1 MKIAQ
6 PVYTKR
12 RAVKKLS
19 QMPWLSP
26 VRRGGIFH
34 PLYFD
39 FLEKKHPGGYM
50 TQIYAVDSIMGTGKT
65 NWAIKHMNC
74 HKEQRFIYCTPFIDE
89 VNRILSA
96 SPHFR
101 QPTEENAGGTKQ
113 ADFLKLLEKGAC
125 IATTHEL
132 FKRVPVTERILTL
145 IREQGYTLILDE
157 VIDVVEKLNASRF
170 DLEDLQRYT
179 RVEEGT
185 QRVIWTA
192 GDYEGNHREL
202 KRQIKTKCVVQYKGN
217 ALLWL
222 FPISIFQAFREI
234 YILTF
239 LFKGSCL
246 EQYLLVNGLGYKV
259 CHIDEGETLVPGKQ
273 PLARRKQ
280 RIVEMLEIY
289 EGHLNEIGNKRT
301 ALSASWWKRRG
312 TEWQKLMDN
321 TYNLLRNIWKVDSS
335 KVLWTLFKGNS
346 HKDPTIKTRWKNRF
360 CPCNARATNEWGD
373 SVYLAYLVNMFP
385 DPSVKQWFADHGGC
399 IDDDQ
404 YALSNMLQWIWR
416 SAIRNNIPVKLYIPS
431 RRMRGILK
439 AWLEITSDSLELPE
453 SA

>member
-1 MKIAQ
+1 MSEKT
-6 PVYTKR
+6 PGFDG
-12 RAVKKLS
+12 KL
-19 QMPWLSP
+19 
-26 VRRGGIFH
+26 RCA
-34 PLYFD
+34 
-39 FLEKKHPGGYM
+39 
-50 TQIYAVDSIMGTGKT
+50 TA
-65 NWAIKHMNC
+65 
-74 HKEQRFIYCTPFIDE
+74 
-89 VNRILSA
+89 
-96 SPHFR
+96 
-101 QPTEENAGGTKQ
+101 AGGAILAAMKGGFGGGRKQ
-113 ADFLKLLEKGAC
+113 GVLL
-125 IATTHEL
+125 
-132 FKRVPVTERILTL
+132 
-145 IREQGYTLILDE
+145 
-157 VIDVVEKLNASRF
+157 
-170 DLEDLQRYT
+170 
-179 RVEEGT
+179 
-185 QRVIWTA
+185 
-192 GDYEGNHREL
+192 
-202 KRQIKTKCVVQYKGN
+202 
-217 ALLWL
+217 
-222 FPISIFQAFREI
+222 
-234 YILTF
+234 
-239 LFKGSCL
+239 
-246 EQYLLVNGLGYKV
+246 NGLGYKV
-259 CHIDEGETLVPGKQ
+259 CHIDEGETLVPGEQ

-335 KVLWTLFKGNS
+335 KILWTLFKGNS

-373 SVYLAYLVNMFP
+373 SVYLAYLINMFP

-431 RRMRGILK
+431 RRMREILK

>member
-1 MKIAQ
+1 
-6 PVYTKR
+6 
-12 RAVKKLS
+12 
-19 QMPWLSP
+19 
-26 VRRGGIFH
+26 
-34 PLYFD
+34 
-39 FLEKKHPGGYM
+39 M

-65 NWAIKHMNC
+65 NWAIKYMNC

-113 ADFLKLLEKGAC
+113 VDFLKLLEEGAC

-145 IREQGYTLILDE
+145 IQEQGYTLILDE

-192 GDYEGNHREL
+192 GDYEGNHRGL

-321 TYNLLRNIWKVDSS
+321 AYNLLRNIWKVDSG

-346 HKDPTIKTRWKNRF
+346 YKDPTIKTRWKNRF

-431 RRMRGILK
+431 RRMREILK